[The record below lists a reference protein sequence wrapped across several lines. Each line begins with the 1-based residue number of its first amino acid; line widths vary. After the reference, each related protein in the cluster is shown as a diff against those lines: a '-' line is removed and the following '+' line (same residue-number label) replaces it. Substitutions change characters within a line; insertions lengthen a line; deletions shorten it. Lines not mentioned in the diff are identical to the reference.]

1 MSKSSRLTRPPSIG
15 AGSKLPSPRRECL
28 GMAGR
33 ARVVS
38 VGEKLMRAG
47 SDGVLNRQKPLTAA
61 VSQDKS
67 QREVEIRAP
76 SQPPGERGQTVDMAP
91 PKSRIN
97 PPKTNNPDSV
107 HSK

>member
-1 MSKSSRLTRPPSIG
+1 
-15 AGSKLPSPRRECL
+15 
-28 GMAGR
+28 MAGR

-76 SQPPGERGQTVDMAP
+76 SQLPGEKGQTVDMVP
-91 PKSRIN
+91 TKRRIS
-97 PPKTNNPDSV
+97 PPKTHNLDSV